1 MSYWQ
6 EKQSIKWTTVIG
18 NGKRMARKWR
28 QQAVMGEKDIIDY
41 TGRERT
47 VYAPGIS
54 ENGMILMNE
63 NMVAT
68 MGGKQRYDLS
78 LQPDEI
84 CTIKMPYKFTG
95 TIPSSH

>member
-54 ENGMILMNE
+54 ENGMIVDDDLMRTWLPQWGESKDMICHCNQ
-63 NMVAT
+63 M
-68 MGGKQRYDLS
+68 K
-78 LQPDEI
+78 I
-84 CTIKMPYKFTG
+84 CTNYHNIIKHSPR
-95 TIPSSH
+95 

>member
-47 VYAPGIS
+47 VYAPGLS
-54 ENGMILMNE
+54 ENGMIVDDDLMRTWLPQWGE
-63 NMVAT
+63 
-68 MGGKQRYDLS
+68 KQRYDLS
-78 LQPDEI
+78 LQPDEDL
-84 CTIKMPYKFTG
+84 Y
-95 TIPSSH
+95 

>member
-54 ENGMILMNE
+54 ENGMIVDDDLMRTWLPQWGE
-63 NMVAT
+63 
-68 MGGKQRYDLS
+68 KQRYDLS
-78 LQPDEI
+78 LQPDEDL
-84 CTIKMPYKFTG
+84 Y
-95 TIPSSH
+95 